1 MKARLIKWL
10 LFLLGKLGYRLFAGY
25 QLSAYGLS
33 DRLLAAGLQA
43 TAEAERKGGEKS
55 GEGKRAQ
62 ALRMMMNLVP
72 EASHREI
79 ALAIELCLPQ

>member
-1 MKARLIKWL
+1 MRKRLSNLLLTLVKWL
-10 LFLLGKLGYRLFAGY
+10 GY
-25 QLSAYGLS
+25 SPYGLS
-33 DRLLAAGLQA
+33 FSILAAARQA

-55 GEGKRAQ
+55 GEAKRAQ

-79 ALAIELCLPQ
+79 GLAIELCLPR